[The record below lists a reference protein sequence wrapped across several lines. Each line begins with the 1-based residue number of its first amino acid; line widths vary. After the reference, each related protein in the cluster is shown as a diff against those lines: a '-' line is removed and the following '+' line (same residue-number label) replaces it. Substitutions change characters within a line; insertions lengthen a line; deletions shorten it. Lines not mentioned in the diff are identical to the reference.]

1 MPPSEPLLIGE
12 SFSPWTQKARW
23 ALERCG
29 VAHRYEEYVPTLHEP
44 WLRWR
49 MRQWSA
55 PVSVPVLRAQGEWLR
70 GSWDIACHAESVA
83 GVDRLGMRD
92 DRVAAWNAIGEAA
105 LCEGRTR
112 VVRGVARD
120 PRAQEESLPPRV
132 PAALRGGLRWLARD
146 AARRLDRKYAAL
158 AVDGSLRCALL
169 RMREA
174 LAASGGDFLLGRFGY
189 ADIAMCVVLECV
201 APVAVTAPSLGPA
214 TRGHWSDDALAGE
227 FVDLLAWRK
236 RLLAMPGVASSQFGC
251 ARSVRLDGDFH
262 SERGED
268 SASGR
273 RRARKKAD
281 SQLRS
286 E

>member
-1 MPPSEPLLIGE
+1 MPPPEPLLIGE

-55 PVSVPVLRAQGEWLR
+55 PVSVPVLHAQGRWLR
-70 GSWDIACHAESVA
+70 GSWDIACHAESAA
-83 GVDRLGMRD
+83 GGDRLGMRD

-120 PRAQEESLPPRV
+120 RRAQEESLPPRV

-158 AVDGSLRCALL
+158 AVNGSLRRALL

-174 LAASGGDFLLGRFGY
+174 LAASGGDFLLERFGY

-201 APVAVTAPSLGPA
+201 APVARTTPPLGPA
-214 TRGHWSDDALAGE
+214 MRRHWQDAGLARE
-227 FVDLLAWRK
+227 FDDLLVWRG
-236 RLLAMPGVASSQFGC
+236 RLLSRPGVAGSQFIDAGSVEPHGDC
-251 ARSVRLDGDFH
+251 HPARS
-262 SERGED
+262 EE
-268 SASGR
+268 
-273 RRARKKAD
+273 
-281 SQLRS
+281 
-286 E
+286 